1 MTCKLVN
8 IFCEE
13 FAYSVFNVF
22 FKISAQKPPWSEAE
36 TQFSYAV
43 ISGDDK
49 LISKTEP
56 SRIPSYLPQ
65 PPVTTQQDITY
76 SEYQDT
82 SYQQFENN
90 SYQQYEDQ
98 QFNEQYN
105 TPEQYLDQY
114 QDQTDFQ
121 QQPYDYQYQYQDD
134 QQKQKYGEEQNSNQQ
149 YPQQDSYQQDQYQQ
163 QQQEF
168 QKQQQQFEQQQQT
181 QQQQLRL
188 QQQQLQQ
195 HQLQQQQQQQQ
206 KQQQPAQQLQTT
218 VLTGAA
224 TLGSLMAG
232 GAKKLGSF
240 FGAAAAAVAPAISQP
255 SAHVPAA
262 TAPVSLYTSA
272 IAPVTPFTSTTSV
285 PIASVPEV
293 SPSVPVSAITT
304 TPVTL
309 PRTPSLK
316 RQESIQRPPVRRTRT
331 LPEAPE
337 DLPPSSYESAYEDDY
352 QKTDSDQLL
361 ERDRTSLDR
370 YHDDEQYLQDS
381 IPEEVTEEE
390 HLHDQTILSPSRQK
404 ASPTRTVTQTVRKP
418 SVDSYHS
425 QTPSMIDR
433 KPSQSSFHLEEP
445 HAIPTTQEGKFINVM
460 KYLCHLLLFL
470 VTILQCSV
478 SLIES

>member
-1 MTCKLVN
+1 MMCRLVN
-8 IFCEE
+8 MICEE
-13 FAYSVFNVF
+13 FVYNIFNVF
-22 FKISAQKPPWSEAE
+22 YKISAQKPWSETD
-36 TQFSYAV
+36 TQFPYAV
-43 ISGDDK
+43 ISGEDN
-49 LISKTEP
+49 LISKTMP
-56 SRIPSYLPQ
+56 STISSYLPQ
-65 PPVTTQQDITY
+65 PPVTSQQDTSY

-82 SYQQFENN
+82 SYQQYEDTN
-90 SYQQYEDQ
+90 YQQYEDQ
-98 QFNEQYN
+98 QYN
-105 TPEQYLDQY
+105 QQSNKQEPFLDQY

-121 QQPYDYQYQYQDD
+121 QPSYDYQYQYQEE
-134 QQKQKYGEEQNSNQQ
+134 QQKQQYGEEPFND
-149 YPQQDSYQQDQYQQ
+149 QQDYYQQCQYQQ

-168 QKQQQQFEQQQQT
+168 QKQQQQFEQQKQHQEQQLQL
-181 QQQQLRL
+181 QQQQKFQQ

-195 HQLQQQQQQQQ
+195 QQQR
-206 KQQQPAQQLQTT
+206 QQPAQQLQTT

-255 SAHVPAA
+255 PAHVPAT
-262 TAPVSLYTSA
+262 TAPVSHYTSS
-272 IAPVTPFTSTTSV
+272 IAPVTPFSSITSV

-293 SPSVPVSAITT
+293 SPSVPASATTT

-370 YHDDEQYLQDS
+370 YHDDEQYLHET

-390 HLHDQTILSPSRQK
+390 HLHDQISPSRQK
-404 ASPTRTVTQTVRKP
+404 TSPTRTVTQIARKP

-425 QTPSMIDR
+425 QAPSIIDR
-433 KPSQSSFHLEEP
+433 KPSQSSFHLEEQ
-445 HAIPTTQEGKFINVM
+445 HAVPTTQEGESRSFSVYVK
-460 KYLCHLLLFL
+460 KY
-470 VTILQCSV
+470 
-478 SLIES
+478 